1 MEEKIEEGLIK
12 GEQRFKLLKDTK
24 KKNMI
29 KYICKISGNKIG
41 TGFFCKIKYKN
52 ELIPVLMTNYHIID
66 DYYIKNEKQIILYI
80 NDNMKIIK
88 VEEDSIFYS
97 SETNKY
103 DIIIIKLKKGEVDNY
118 LDIEENIF
126 GENAEN
132 IFKNEQIYILHYPY
146 GDEAAISYGCGF
158 EKVEKVNDD
167 NDYDYKHKCHTESGS
182 SGSPILNALNNKVI
196 GIHKGYINK
205 NNFNIGTL
213 LKFPLNELFQHKNQ
227 EAEIIIFIDSCERE
241 EFDLRV
247 NLSNTVKELKKMIN
261 EKLEEKYRI
270 PEERMMLMFN
280 GDIFYDGQTLDYY
293 ELEDYDSILMF
304 RKIYGG

>member
-103 DIIIIKLKKGEVDNY
+103 DIIIIKLKK
-118 LDIEENIF
+118 
-126 GENAEN
+126 
-132 IFKNEQIYILHYPY
+132 
-146 GDEAAISYGCGF
+146 
-158 EKVEKVNDD
+158 
-167 NDYDYKHKCHTESGS
+167 
-182 SGSPILNALNNKVI
+182 
-196 GIHKGYINK
+196 
-205 NNFNIGTL
+205 
-213 LKFPLNELFQHKNQ
+213 
-227 EAEIIIFIDSCERE
+227 
-241 EFDLRV
+241 
-247 NLSNTVKELKKMIN
+247 VK
-261 EKLEEKYRI
+261 
-270 PEERMMLMFN
+270 
-280 GDIFYDGQTLDYY
+280 
-293 ELEDYDSILMF
+293 
-304 RKIYGG
+304 